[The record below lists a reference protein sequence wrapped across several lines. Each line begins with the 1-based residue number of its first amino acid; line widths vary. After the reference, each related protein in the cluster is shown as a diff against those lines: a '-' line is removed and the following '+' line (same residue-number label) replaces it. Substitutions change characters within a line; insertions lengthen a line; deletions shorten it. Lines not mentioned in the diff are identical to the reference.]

1 VQPNDILRFLQA
13 VDAELTKHAKAGERL
28 DLHLLGRS
36 ALILHYGLGLGTKD
50 VDIVWKAGSPQ
61 LEDKALEVFGKGTAN
76 AAQWGLYLEA
86 VPQGLPPIPQ
96 GYCKR
101 CQEIPGKWQVLRPKQ
116 PDLHDLAVTKL
127 KRFHAK
133 DREDLQIMC
142 DKGDLTAE
150 RLRSALDLA
159 FAFSLDDEEDPGRKA
174 AYQNVEKVIAY
185 LNGTSRTL

>member
-36 ALILHYGLGLGTKD
+36 ALILRYGLGLGTKD

-61 LEDKALEVFGKGTAN
+61 LEDKALELFGKGTAN
-76 AAQWGLYLEA
+76 AAQWGLYLEG

-101 CQEIPGKWQVLRPKQ
+101 CQEIPGKWQTLRPKQ

-142 DKGDLTAE
+142 DKGDLTSG
-150 RLRSALDLA
+150 RLRWALDMA
-159 FAFSLDDEEDPGRKA
+159 FVYSLDDEEDPGRKA
-174 AYQNVEKVIAY
+174 AYQNIEKVIAY
-185 LNGTSRTL
+185 LNGTSRVL